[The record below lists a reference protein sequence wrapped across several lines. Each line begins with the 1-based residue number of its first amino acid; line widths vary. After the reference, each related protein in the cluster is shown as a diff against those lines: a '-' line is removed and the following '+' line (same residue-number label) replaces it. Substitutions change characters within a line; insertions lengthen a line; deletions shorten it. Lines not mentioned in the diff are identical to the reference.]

1 MKMISSTSNHGI
13 VHPRWR
19 YEMDECEASEGSF
32 IHVGEQVLRAA
43 ARDKYPL
50 FASVNLLLDSPR
62 R

>member
-1 MKMISSTSNHGI
+1 
-13 VHPRWR
+13 
-19 YEMDECEASEGSF
+19 MDECEASEGSF